1 MLKLNRIH
9 TRYSREQIEEF
20 IESHMKEEKMCLEN
34 IEIRDDSDFEKIILA
49 YDYSI
54 RNSSRYQVIEEEG
67 QVVKGIPLSET
78 DICKEKIMITYIEEL
93 TDQER
98 EAIREAIQL
107 LYRQTYL
114 LERRYDRRTE
124 KYQYTKEYRTCSTH
138 LEFLKDYFA
147 VAGISLEENVH
158 DGIIYIQG
166 ETLWGEKLPSLPTVY
181 LLILN

>member
-1 MLKLNRIH
+1 
-9 TRYSREQIEEF
+9 
-20 IESHMKEEKMCLEN
+20 
-34 IEIRDDSDFEKIILA
+34 
-49 YDYSI
+49 
-54 RNSSRYQVIEEEG
+54 
-67 QVVKGIPLSET
+67 
-78 DICKEKIMITYIEEL
+78 MITYIEEL

-98 EAIREAIQL
+98 EAIREGIQL

-166 ETLWGEKLPSLPTVY
+166 ETLWGEKLPRLATVY
-181 LLILN
+181 LLILKLIYDEQMA